1 MENIERIGIVSK
13 DDLNEEFY
21 FASLTEE
28 AYRKGLLYENDIEK
42 LQMDILALLAYKTER
57 YTSGE
62 SSSVRVEIAESI
74 MASNMYTIGIYL
86 KAFPIPD
93 DAISALS
100 GENVMQLY
108 TAGRRK
114 IAAKLRTAKLLYG
127 KVRDSR
133 LKIENHCYNETVSG
147 SLKQFF
153 KTYNPDF
160 KAQDINITADYPLC
174 ISINNLVGVEFIA
187 QYLQALYCENMFCAL
202 FCKDSINNLLLGYD
216 RHYSS
221 LIFNIF
227 EQVFTCGIGCV
238 LANTDVWDLQLS
250 SIKISQIYA
259 ALSDKPKDVVQ
270 SVVARAYSQL
280 IKILGINNPMLL
292 EYLQKC
298 MPGIVFNIL
307 NGIKLN
313 KLDAVFIQAK
323 YFEIFQ

>member
-1 MENIERIGIVSK
+1 MENIERICIVSK

-100 GENVMQLY
+100 GESVMQLY

-133 LKIENHCYNETVSG
+133 LKTENHCYNETVSG

-174 ISINNLVGVEFIA
+174 VSINNLVGVEFIA

-202 FCKDSINNLLLGYD
+202 FRKDSINNLLLGYD
-216 RHYSS
+216 KHYSS
-221 LIFNIF
+221 LIFNVF
-227 EQVFTCGIGCV
+227 EQV
-238 LANTDVWDLQLS
+238 
-250 SIKISQIYA
+250 
-259 ALSDKPKDVVQ
+259 
-270 SVVARAYSQL
+270 
-280 IKILGINNPMLL
+280 
-292 EYLQKC
+292 
-298 MPGIVFNIL
+298 
-307 NGIKLN
+307 
-313 KLDAVFIQAK
+313 
-323 YFEIFQ
+323 